1 MRRIVY
7 SVSSFLSCLAI
18 VGCNFKGNTDMQ
30 KEGKINCQKWDAF
43 AAKVGVPG
51 CDQAVPATDKAGLV
65 KNLSEMPQ
73 NFVAGSAKYAEVTK
87 LVQNYVSQIGAKTQA
102 TEIVSVKKLADVL
115 VEAGFAD
122 QLTEVTKPE
131 FISIPYYERDK
142 VTPTDLSAIK
152 TLSGINKDSKFK
164 IYSTKEGKVDTS
176 DFAEGTAYV
185 LIYKLNGSEQKYSS
199 IVTIP
204 DKKSDDEKF
213 KVIMYAHGGD
223 AGISF
228 RNMATILQ
236 NNLGKGVVAAPSFPG
251 EPICS
256 ITTIGGSV
264 ENNFIRSCGDAK
276 GNIIKPAVAA
286 EGEKSPLDND
296 VNSFLGLHNAI
307 ARMAITSPKK
317 AFIVKGNVDNDFS
330 KRIFPDIKGPKL
342 EYYTDNQLL
351 LSLTGPKTIGVSDS
365 RGGATLLAAVGRT
378 GIMLKSTLEGG
389 LGNIDF
395 KNPPILP
402 LFSSAGLF
410 YTPSTLLIGSFRIV
424 TQNML
429 AGNIYDTSI
438 LNALP
443 MIPDLKKNSYFTN
456 YRITPLGQDQKELNE
471 LVGWIGASDIV
482 FLAPYISVG
491 MQNWD
496 VLIRNIPT
504 SFSLM
509 LKNLLIKEN
518 LSSGDANYI
527 KFLLQFLIDISSP
540 MPGSNKSIFSY
551 FADSLEKNINTVGA
565 KCNIF
570 AKTVP
575 APITDD
581 TDCSI
586 YNIFINGD
594 KGLGID
600 GIIKKDDLPKLI
612 EFFKALGDKDIGI
625 ISLLNEKSDKI
636 KNLKNI
642 YDKLEKLNFSKDKF
656 SDLLKLTMSSSLSLA
671 YNADNIV
678 KLTKEELNFVEKKI
692 VDKEF
697 SINGSANKLLVN
709 SDNINE
715 QVTSMSSIIMNELL
729 SVIKTAPGSIIF
741 LHSTQD
747 GVVPYTQSF
756 IAKKAMDTV
765 FDAVYGSVQIPNNP
779 LTSFN
784 IPAVGS
790 QLFAFQPE
798 DRFYAVNLGEKTS
811 DGSVCAAVSYD
822 GKSAANYNPDVK
834 KCFGKMALNK
844 SGDGSFAH
852 GDTAVRTARL
862 ISAPLQGLGYNDADK
877 ASVINS
883 LLYGNQE
890 KEKLDQS
897 ILVAPKPIPSVMAKT
912 VSVIDQLKT
921 FNKYISYSD
930 YKDKELFKDLLK
942 DPKFEFYSIQC
953 DKSVTGMRYLIN
965 ACDESKNYPLF
976 QRALYQDYNFSER
989 ALKEGAVVS
998 SDQLS
1003 NLTPT
1008 DIFTLWMESAAKEA
1022 SN

>member
-185 LIYKLNGSEQKYSS
+185 LIYKLNGSDQKYSS

-228 RNMATILQ
+228 RNIATILQ
-236 NNLGKGVVAAPSFPG
+236 NNLGKGIVAAPSFPG

-276 GNIIKPAVAA
+276 GNVIKAAVTG
-286 EGEKSPLDND
+286 EGVKSPLDND
-296 VNSFLGLHNAI
+296 VNAFLGLHNAI
-307 ARMAITSPKK
+307 SRMAFSMKPL
-317 AFIVKGNVDNDFS
+317 IVKSNIDSDFNLNL
-330 KRIFPDIKGPKL
+330 D
-342 EYYTDNQLL
+342 YYSNNNLL
-351 LSLTGPKTIGVSDS
+351 LQMLTGPKTIGVSDS
-365 RGGATLLAAVGRT
+365 RGGATLLAAIGRT

-389 LGNIDF
+389 LGNIDL

-443 MIPDLKKNSYFTN
+443 MIPDLKKNSYITD
-456 YRITPLGQDQKELNE
+456 YRIAPIGQDQQVLDK
-471 LVGWIGASDIV
+471 LVGWIAASDIV
-482 FLAPYISVG
+482 FLSPYISVG
-491 MQNWD
+491 MQNWNVTISEITRTFNS
-496 VLIRNIPT
+496 VLFPK
-504 SFSLM
+504 
-509 LKNLLIKEN
+509 LKNDEKFKPILDFLEGLVSDKLTADNSLLLMINDSIISANQNKVNVKEC
-518 LSSGDANYI
+518 NYLADVTI
-527 KFLLQFLIDISSP
+527 
-540 MPGSNKSIFSY
+540 PGNNS
-551 FADSLEKNINTVGA
+551 
-565 KCNIF
+565 
-570 AKTVP
+570 
-575 APITDD
+575 
-581 TDCSI
+581 CSI
-586 YNIFINGD
+586 YNILV
-594 KGLGID
+594 KGQ
-600 GIIKKDDLPKLI
+600 KSVK
-612 EFFKALGDKDIGI
+612 LGDKIVPEIKPLINEDEVENFTNF
-625 ISLLNEKSDKI
+625 ISDFDNAI
-636 KNLKNI
+636 KNLLISNEADKFTILTNLLI
-642 YDKLEKLNFSKDKF
+642 SASVYKIPLDKLTDIINFIGA
-656 SDLLKLTMSSSLSLA
+656 SLYSA
-671 YNADNIV
+671 
-678 KLTKEELNFVEKKI
+678 
-692 VDKEF
+692 KEF
-697 SINGSANKLLVN
+697 PQLSFNNPSVELKA
-709 SDNINE
+709 
-715 QVTSMSSIIMNELL
+715 SIIKNLLNLGKLDESLKKFISTLPEEQKKNPL
-729 SVIKTAPGSIIF
+729 SVILKPYLDILMKERKSSPGSIIF

-747 GVVPYTQSF
+747 GVVPYTQSL

-765 FDAVYGSVQIPNNP
+765 FDAVYGSTQIPNNP

-798 DRFYAVNLGEKTS
+798 DRFYTINLGEKTS
-811 DGSVCAAVSYD
+811 DGGVCSALGYD
-822 GKSAANYNPDVK
+822 GNAATNYNPDVK
-834 KCFGKMALNK
+834 KCFGKMELNK
-844 SGDGSFAH
+844 SHDGTFAH

-862 ISAPLQGLGYNDADK
+862 ISEPLNAMSYNVNKSDI
-877 ASVINS
+877 INS
-883 LLYGNQE
+883 LLYGNQS
-890 KEKLDQS
+890 KINNAYS
-897 ILVAPKPIPSVMAKT
+897 TNINT
-912 VSVIDQLKT
+912 QLIT
-921 FNKYISYSD
+921 FNFAYNLANKKENANIFYSTD
-930 YKDKELFKDLLK
+930 CT
-942 DPKFEFYSIQC
+942 DPK
-953 DKSVTGMRYLIN
+953 TGIRYLFN
-965 ACDESKNYPLF
+965 ACPASGSNFPLF
-976 QRALYQDYNFSER
+976 NRTLFQDGLQKDAIVDGRWEQKN
-989 ALKEGAVVS
+989 KTS
-998 SDQLS
+998 S
-1003 NLTPT
+1003 LTPT